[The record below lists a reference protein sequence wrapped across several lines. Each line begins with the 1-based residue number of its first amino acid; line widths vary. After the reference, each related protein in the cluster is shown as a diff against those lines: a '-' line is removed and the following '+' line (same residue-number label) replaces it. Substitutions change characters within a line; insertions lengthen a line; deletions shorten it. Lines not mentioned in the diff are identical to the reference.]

1 MNNKPI
7 KILTLCGLLAILTL
21 QGIWLFTTYTT
32 IRNETV
38 KKSNELFK
46 AAIAV
51 ELQDRMNNYT
61 DENGEDVDMS
71 FEKTLHMDLDSS
83 NFNDSEYMISRVH
96 MFMQETMDTLLH
108 TPVELYKL
116 DSIYQHQLKQANIHT
131 QTTCNLVD
139 STGSVLRSSVPDF
152 QDSPDY
158 RMLQTDITLIK
169 ADGSQGLQ
177 AILINPYWAVFRQMG
192 LLLVATGLIMIFVV
206 YCILYQ
212 IKIISKQ
219 NKIARLR
226 EDFSYAMIHDMKT
239 PLSSIVMCT
248 NFLHSGRL
256 DNKPDIKEKYFSIIE
271 NEADHLLM
279 LTNKVLTLSKL
290 EKHKLEL
297 AKTTLQLQPM
307 LDDLKEK
314 FMAKAEK
321 PIHFTTDLQADT
333 IYADEEFMK
342 EALSNLIDNAIKY
355 SNESVD
361 IHIGSEETEQYTL
374 IKIRDN
380 GIGIS
385 VEDLKTIFNKFER
398 AAATQRVKSGG
409 ATGFGLGLN
418 YVYQVMEAHEG
429 KVIANSIEGEFSEFT
444 LFIPRITTA
453 S

>member
-7 KILTLCGLLAILTL
+7 KILTLCGLLAILAL
-21 QGIWLFTTYTT
+21 QGIWLLTTYTT
-32 IRNETV
+32 IRNGTAQ
-38 KKSNELFK
+38 KSNELFK
-46 AAIAV
+46 AAITI

-61 DENGEDVDMS
+61 DENGNDVS
-71 FEKTLHMDLDSS
+71 IENNFHMDLDSA
-83 NFNDSEYMISRVH
+83 NINDSEYMISAVR
-96 MFMQETMDTLLH
+96 MFIQETMDTLLH

-116 DSIYQHQLKQANIHT
+116 DSIYQVQLKQANIHT

-290 EKHKLEL
+290 ENHKLEL
-297 AKTTLQLQPM
+297 AKTTLPLQPM

-321 PIHFTTDLQADT
+321 PIHFTTDLHADT

-355 SNESVD
+355 SNKSVD
-361 IHIGSEETEQYTL
+361 IHIGSEEAEQYTL

>member
-7 KILTLCGLLAILTL
+7 KILTLCGLLAILAL
-21 QGIWLFTTYTT
+21 QGIWLLTTYTT

-46 AAIAV
+46 TAIAV

-61 DENGEDVDMS
+61 DENEDDIS
-71 FEKTLHMDLDSS
+71 IENNFHIHLDSA
-83 NFNDSEYMISRVH
+83 NVNDSEYIVSTVH

-116 DSIYQHQLKQANIHT
+116 DSIYQHQLKQVNIHT

-290 EKHKLEL
+290 ENHKLEL
-297 AKTTLQLQPM
+297 AKTTLPLQPM

-321 PIHFTTDLQADT
+321 PIHFITDLQAYT

-385 VEDLKTIFNKFER
+385 VDDLKTIFNKFER